1 MSLIKISKRNK
12 IIVSVIATF
21 LIFIG
26 YYLAIYKSFSYQSNN
41 DTIGNVMMIISIGL
55 FPMLW
60 LNIAENSKWK
70 KYAYVA
76 PMVIISIVLII
87 MMIAKK
93 KEYLE
98 KELKEYGKDV
108 VGRVTGFEVEHH
120 RRSKTDY
127 ATFKYEFENKQY
139 IQRIENYDYEYKINQ
154 NLNLKIS
161 KRNPEMFK
169 IIETRK

>member
-12 IIVSVIATF
+12 IVVSVIATI
-21 LIFIG
+21 LIFVG

-41 DTIGNVMMIISIGL
+41 DTIGNAMMIISIGL

-76 PMVIISIVLII
+76 PMVIISIILII
-87 MMIAKK
+87 LMMAKK

-98 KELKEYGKDV
+98 EELKKYGINANGKV
-108 VGRVTGFEVEHH
+108 IGFEVENH
-120 RRSKTDY
+120 RSSKTDY
-127 ATFKYEFENKQY
+127 ATFKYEYENKQY
-139 IQRIENYDYEYKINQ
+139 TQRIENYDDEYKINQ

-169 IIETRK
+169 IIETEK